1 MKKMTNTQKILKAL
15 RSGPKTQADLIRETK
30 VKNVYQIVSDLRKKK
45 IAFMDTANCVNLRPI
60 PLVVDETDKVDAK
73 KASEVVHGAIRMR
86 HSTNHSVAVEK
97 AAKEAEKAAKEH
109 ADRIAMLKDEIDN
122 INDGIRALMM
132 TRSYLLRRAEE
143 ESRRA

>member
-1 MKKMTNTQKILKAL
+1 MTNTQKILKAL

-60 PLVVDETDKVDAK
+60 PLAVDETDKVDAK
-73 KASEVVHGAIRMR
+73 QTSKLVHEASKPKVVP
-86 HSTNHSVAVEK
+86 N
-97 AAKEAEKAAKEH
+97 EH
-109 ADRIAMLKDEIDN
+109 VDRIAMLKDEIDN